1 MNPSLLLL
9 LALPFLMAVAVA
21 SLRRT
26 SRSTAAWLA
35 AAAPLGG
42 LALLAGMTPE
52 ILGGGIVRSFG
63 QWLPQIGRA
72 SCRERVLPTV

>member
-21 SLRRT
+21 SFRRT
-26 SRSTAAWLA
+26 SRSTAAWVA

-42 LALLAGMTPE
+42 LAL
-52 ILGGGIVRSFG
+52 
-63 QWLPQIGRA
+63 
-72 SCRERVLPTV
+72 